1 VRAGSAVT
9 TMFDGF
15 RDERI
20 AIPTDAGTIAAWIG
34 GDGPPLLLLHGY
46 PQTRTMW
53 HKIAPRLVASGW
65 TVVAPDLRGYGES
78 GSPEPSADGATHA
91 KREMARDQVALM
103 SALGFSRFDV
113 IGHDRGGRVAH
124 RLALDASD
132 AVARVAVLD
141 ILPTRTL
148 LRQTDLEF
156 ATAYWHW
163 FFLLQ
168 PGGLPERMIG
178 ADPEWFVREILS
190 RWSADP
196 NRIDPGA
203 ADEYVRRFTPAAVAA
218 SCADY
223 RAAAGPDLAHDDTD
237 AAAGRKVTQPLL
249 ALWGAAGA
257 MGRMY
262 DVLASWHD
270 VAERVR
276 GAAIDSGHFLAEEA
290 PTQTLAA
297 LEAFLTST

>member
-1 VRAGSAVT
+1 MA

-20 AIPTDAGTIAAWIG
+20 AIPTEAGTIAAWIG
-34 GDGPPLLLLHGY
+34 GGGPPLLLLHGY
-46 PQTRTMW
+46 PQTRMMW
-53 HKIAPRLVASGW
+53 HKLAPSLAATGR

-78 GSPEPSADGATHA
+78 GSPEPSADGSTHT
-91 KREMARDQVALM
+91 KRAMAGDQLALM

-113 IGHDRGGRVAH
+113 VGHDRGARVAH
-124 RLALDASD
+124 RLALDAPE

-148 LRQTDLEF
+148 LRQTDVGF

-178 ADPEWFVREILS
+178 ADPAWFVREILD
-190 RWSADP
+190 RWSADSS
-196 NRIDPGA
+196 RIDPVA
-203 ADEYVRRFTPAAVAA
+203 VDEYVRRFTPRTIAA

-223 RAAAGPDLAHDDTD
+223 RAAAGSDLEHDDAD

-249 ALWGAAGA
+249 AVWGSRGA

-262 DVLASWHD
+262 DVLGAWHE
-270 VAERVR
+270 VAERAR
-276 GAAIDSGHFLAEEA
+276 GTAVDAGHFVAEEA
-290 PTQTLAA
+290 PHDTLAA
-297 LEAFLTST
+297 LQAFFAAT

>member
-1 VRAGSAVT
+1 MMT

-20 AIPTDAGTIAAWIG
+20 TIPTGAGTIAVWIG
-34 GDGPPLLLLHGY
+34 GGGPPLLLLHGY
-46 PQTRTMW
+46 PQTRMMW
-53 HKIAPRLVASGW
+53 HKLAPPLAASGW

-103 SALGFSRFDV
+103 SALGFPRFDV
-113 IGHDRGGRVAH
+113 VGHDRGGRVAH
-124 RLALDASD
+124 RLALDAPD
-132 AVARVAVLD
+132 AVTRVAVLD

-148 LRQTDLEF
+148 LRQTDLGF

-168 PGGLPERMIG
+168 SGGLPERMIG
-178 ADPEWFVREILS
+178 ADPGWFVREILS

-196 NRIDPGA
+196 AGIDPAA
-203 ADEYVRRFTPAAVAA
+203 ADEYVRRFTPRAIAA

-223 RAAAGPDLAHDDTD
+223 RAAAGPDLEHDDAD

-249 ALWGAAGA
+249 ALWGAHGA

-262 DVLASWHD
+262 DVLASWHE
-270 VAERVR
+270 VAVR
-276 GAAIDSGHFLAEEA
+276 ARGSAVDAGHFLAEEA
-290 PTQTLAA
+290 PHETLAA
-297 LEAFLTST
+297 LQAFFAAT

>member
-1 VRAGSAVT
+1 MA

-34 GDGPPLLLLHGY
+34 GGGPPLLLLHGY
-46 PQTRTMW
+46 PQTRMMW
-53 HKIAPRLVASGW
+53 HKLARPLAATGR

-91 KREMARDQVALM
+91 KRAMAGDQLALM

-113 IGHDRGGRVAH
+113 VGHDRGARVAH
-124 RLALDASD
+124 RLALDAPE

-148 LRQTDLEF
+148 LRQTDVAF

-178 ADPEWFVREILS
+178 ADPAWFVREILD
-190 RWSADP
+190 RWSADSS
-196 NRIDPGA
+196 RIDPVA
-203 ADEYVRRFTPAAVAA
+203 ADEYVRRFTPRAIAA

-223 RAAAGPDLAHDDTD
+223 RAAAGPDLEHDDAD

-249 ALWGAAGA
+249 VLWGARGA

-262 DVLASWHD
+262 DVLGAWHE
-270 VAERVR
+270 VAERAR
-276 GAAIDSGHFLAEEA
+276 GTAVDAGHFVAEEA
-290 PTQTLAA
+290 PHDTLAA
-297 LEAFLTST
+297 LQAFFAAT